1 MWIMFDNMIK
11 DMGANE
17 KLSALVIG
25 LFMIGR
31 KLNISIVFILES
43 YFKVFKDKKINA
55 TYYRDIYLTKENSR
69 K

>member
-1 MWIMFDNMIK
+1 MFDNIIK

-17 KLSALVIG
+17 KLSSLVID
-25 LFMIGR
+25 LFMLGR
-31 KLNISIVFILES
+31 KLNISIVFILKS

>member
-1 MWIMFDNMIK
+1 MWIMFDNIIK

-17 KLSALVIG
+17 KLSSLVIG
-25 LFMIGR
+25 LFMLGR
-31 KLNISIVFILES
+31 KLNISIVFILKS

>member
-1 MWIMFDNMIK
+1 MIK
-11 DMGANE
+11 DMEGNE
-17 KLSALVIG
+17 EISSLVIG

-31 KLNISIVFILES
+31 KLNISVVFILKS

>member
-1 MWIMFDNMIK
+1 MIK

-31 KLNISIVFILES
+31 KLNISIVFILKS

>member
-1 MWIMFDNMIK
+1 MFDNIIK

-17 KLSALVIG
+17 KLSSLVIG
-25 LFMIGR
+25 LFMLGR
-31 KLNISIVFILES
+31 KLNISIVFILKS

>member
-1 MWIMFDNMIK
+1 MFDNMIK

-55 TYYRDIYLTKENSR
+55 TYYRDKYLTKENSR